1 MAEYGEVVRNGSAA
15 VMQLEAGLLGAI
27 SDALAKLGV
36 DAPTRVTIAPMKGAE
51 LREIVVHARG
61 VRGERPHPSVA
72 LLADRYVLGFAV
84 DAAPAYFQVERCV
97 VETGRDYEPELTLQ
111 REILNRVQDA
121 AMAWYKDIY
130 KPGFAAGAKQPAAVL
145 APAANDDHGG
155 D

>member
-1 MAEYGEVVRNGSAA
+1 
-15 VMQLEAGLLGAI
+15 MQLETGLVGVI
-27 SDALAKLGV
+27 SRAFKELGV
-36 DAPTRVTIAPMKGAE
+36 DPSTRITTESLKSNIE

-61 VRGERPHPSVA
+61 VRSERPHPSVA